1 MRSSVVEGDKSRVT
15 PSVDT
20 GMSPPTQQTYGEVL
34 LLKTSCHSAETWK
47 SLRKIYIYCG
57 RRCNYLRM

>member
-1 MRSSVVEGDKSRVT
+1 MT

-34 LLKTSCHSAETWK
+34 LLKTYMSMSTEMFDENLYFKKTFP
-47 SLRKIYIYCG
+47 LQ
-57 RRCNYLRM
+57 N

>member
-34 LLKTSCHSAETWK
+34 LLKTSCRSAETWK
-47 SLRKIYIYCG
+47 SLRKII
-57 RRCNYLRM
+57 

>member
-1 MRSSVVEGDKSRVT
+1 MT

-34 LLKTSCHSAETWK
+34 LLKKYMSWKCLMNISIEEEGETK
-47 SLRKIYIYCG
+47 GINLLKLDII
-57 RRCNYLRM
+57 